1 MAKKWKKIS
10 SLTDLPHKV
19 LEAAY
24 KSGVVT
30 EGEKRSGS
38 FLHLDQSTVFSE
50 VENVFDNKIELMDIK
65 DALNKFEWLKDYY
78 WKLVDPEKDEFTK
91 KVAEDYSGGYFM
103 RILPNAKITFPLQSC
118 LLITE
123 PGLEQHV
130 HNVIIAEE
138 GSEVH
143 IITGCTMH
151 EDINKAAHLG
161 ISEIY
166 VKKNAYLNF
175 SMIHHWAQDT
185 FVRPR
190 TAVTIEENSTFV
202 SNYLSLKPVKDV
214 QMYPVAVCEGDN
226 STAIFNTLLFADENS
241 KLDVGSKSILK
252 GKGSK
257 TEMVSRSLSK
267 GGSLIIA
274 RGYIEGANENCKG
287 HLECGGLLMG
297 DGSKI
302 HAIPELVAKT
312 EGADLSHEA
321 AIGRVAEKEIAYLMT
336 RGLSEEQATSLIIKG
351 FLDIGIMGL
360 PQELDKELRNIME
373 TIKFSDAI

>member
-10 SLTDLPHKV
+10 SLTELPHKV

-24 KSGVVT
+24 KSGVVAK
-30 EGEKRSGS
+30 GENRSGS
-38 FLHLDQSTVFSE
+38 FMHLDQSTVFSE
-50 VENVFDNKIELMDIK
+50 VENVFDNQIQLLDIK
-65 DALNKFEWLKDYY
+65 DALKKFDWLKEYY
-78 WKLVDPEKDEFTK
+78 WKLVDPDKDEFTK

-103 RILPNAKITFPLQSC
+103 RISPNAKITFPLQSC

-123 PGLEQHV
+123 SGLEQRV
-130 HNVIIAEE
+130 HNIIIAEE
-138 GSEVH
+138 NSEAH

-151 EDINKAAHLG
+151 PETNRAAHLG
-161 ISEIY
+161 VSEIY

-185 FVRPR
+185 IVRPR
-190 TAVTIEENSTFV
+190 TGVRIESNGTFA

-214 QMYPVAVCEGDN
+214 QMYPMSICEGDN
-226 STAIFNTLLFADENS
+226 STAIFNTLLYADKNS
-241 KLDVGSKSILK
+241 KLDIGSKVILK

-257 TEMVSRSLSK
+257 TEMVSRSLAK
-267 GGSLIIA
+267 GRSFIIA
-274 RGYIEGANENCKG
+274 RGYIEGANKICKG

-297 DGSKI
+297 SESKI
-302 HAIPELVAKT
+302 HAIPELVAKV

-360 PQELDKELRNIME
+360 PPELDRELRDIME
-373 TIKFSDAI
+373 TIKFSEAI

>member
-1 MAKKWKKIS
+1 MAKKWEKIS
-10 SLTDLPHKV
+10 SLKELPHKV

-38 FLHLDQSTVFSE
+38 FMHLDQSTVFSE
-50 VENVFDNKIELMDIK
+50 VENVFNNQIELLDIK
-65 DALNKFEWLKDYY
+65 VALEKYDWVKDYY
-78 WKLVDPEKDEFTK
+78 WKLVDPDKDEYTK
-91 KVAEDYSGGYFM
+91 KVATDYSGGYFM
-103 RILPNAKITFPLQSC
+103 RILPNAKINFPLQSC

-123 PGLEQHV
+123 SGLEQRV
-130 HNVIIAEE
+130 HNIIIAEE
-138 GSEVH
+138 NSEAH

-151 EDINKAAHLG
+151 PDTSKAAHLG

-166 VKKNAYLNF
+166 VKKNAYVNF
-175 SMIHHWAQDT
+175 SMIHHWAQNT
-185 FVRPR
+185 IVRPR
-190 TAVTIEENSTFV
+190 SAVTIEENGTFA

-214 QMYPVAVCEGDN
+214 QMYPVAFCNGDN
-226 STAIFNTLLFADENS
+226 STAIFNTLIYADKNS
-241 KLDVGSKSILK
+241 KLDVGSKAILK

-267 GGSLIIA
+267 GGSFVIA
-274 RGYIEGANENCKG
+274 RGYIEGANKVCKG

-297 DGSKI
+297 ADSKI
-302 HAIPELVAKT
+302 HAIPELLANA

-321 AIGRVAEKEIAYLMT
+321 AIGRVAEKEITYLMT

-360 PQELDKELRNIME
+360 PEELDKELRNIMD